1 MFPTQSIPHNLK
13 TNPAED
19 EANPAEDE
27 RGITLQTLIVTAV
40 LVLMAVAAGVIVVA
54 ITNSASD
61 DLEEQSP
68 DLEARC
74 APWEIFD
81 PELAAAGAG
90 GGGKYTSFI
99 FPDQANVHEAAPGK
113 GGVSSSKVECLAVCY
128 FELNDT
134 EDDTLDEA
142 LAVLDEDGGTLTKP
156 ERSHLKFDTS
166 NRPPERFEIR
176 IGVTYARQKA
186 ADDIPRTELSRIGE
200 WNRHQFG
207 SGVPGRAVGKQQL
220 GTRPI
225 PRTEGSNLVVKVTTD
240 QSACVVEDT
249 STGDIVFD
257 PRN

>member
-40 LVLMAVAAGVIVVA
+40 LVLMAVATGVIVVA
-54 ITNSASD
+54 ITSSASD

-90 GGGKYTSFI
+90 GGGEYTSFI
-99 FPDQANVHEAAPGK
+99 FPDQANVQEAAPGE
-113 GGVSSSKVECLAVCY
+113 GGVTSSKVGCLPVCY

-176 IGVTYARQKA
+176 IGVTYTRQKA
-186 ADDIPRTELSRIGE
+186 AEPASVHQNIARSGLALRFQHKIVGFKHARPVGYAFDVAVFIQVEIAAIHDEGNVSRL
-200 WNRHQFG
+200 
-207 SGVPGRAVGKQQL
+207 GVVVGGVEAVL
-220 GTRPI
+220 
-225 PRTEGSNLVVKVTTD
+225 
-240 QSACVVEDT
+240 
-249 STGDIVFD
+249 
-257 PRN
+257 